1 MGFDREGAGLCGLVI
16 RTVARD
22 VVPRGRVRAEVRAP
36 RGRVRAEVR
45 VPRGRVRAEV
55 RVSVRAMAR
64 VRGLA

>member
-1 MGFDREGAGLCGLVI
+1 MAFDRAGVGLCGLVV

-22 VVPRGRVRAEVRAP
+22 IVP

-45 VPRGRVRAEV
+45 VPRSRVRAEV
-55 RVSVRAMAR
+55 RVSVRAVAR